1 MVSSVVGGFE
11 RYSSLKSFK
20 SAILEFVIRLL
31 IVVSLEYCVPPS
43 FVRSVEVFWFVG
55 AAVRVFCSPSGRFGE
70 LFIFEAGPVSGL
82 ICAVCDLLSG
92 SVILEIHEALIP
104 ISTRLL
110 Q

>member
-1 MVSSVVGGFE
+1 MFHHHLLGVLKCFGLLELLSVFF
-11 RYSSLKSFK
+11 S
-20 SAILEFVIRLL
+20 
-31 IVVSLEYCVPPS
+31 
-43 FVRSVEVFWFVG
+43 
-55 AAVRVFCSPSGRFGE
+55 SPSGRFGE

-82 ICAVCDLLSG
+82 ICVVCDLLSG